1 MKRILIGGVV
11 LAGLWFAFGRTKP
24 PKVVDAPPAA
34 VVSVSSEREAPRQD
48 AVTQPHAFVM
58 NGYELITLAQ
68 FGLTA
73 RALSVTGYRTG
84 RESDLS
90 PMDVA
95 FGWGRMSESPV
106 SERLSISQGNRWY
119 YWRYEGEPPI
129 PPQEI
134 ETSSANMHLI
144 PADVGVARTLGS
156 IRKGQIVKL
165 SGYLVE
171 VKSKDG
177 WGWRSSL
184 SREDRGQGS
193 CEVIFVQS
201 VETSG

>member
-1 MKRILIGGVV
+1 MKRILIGGAI
-11 LAGLWFAFGRTKP
+11 LAGLWFTFGRAKP
-24 PKVVDAPPAA
+24 PQVVEAPPAA
-34 VVSVSSEREAPRQD
+34 VVSVASERDAPRQD
-48 AVTQPHAFVM
+48 AVPRPHVFTM
-58 NGYELITLAQ
+58 NGYEIRILAQ

-73 RALSVTGYRTG
+73 RALSVSSYRTG
-84 RESDLS
+84 READLS
-90 PMDVA
+90 PLEVA
-95 FGWGRMSESPV
+95 FGWGRMSETPV
-106 SERLSISQGNRWY
+106 TDRLSISQSSRWY

-129 PPQEI
+129 PRREI

-144 PADVGVARTLGS
+144 PADAGVARTLDK

-171 VKSKDG
+171 VKAKDG

-184 SREDRGQGS
+184 TRDDTGQGS

-201 VETSG
+201 VDAS

>member
-1 MKRILIGGVV
+1 MVE
-11 LAGLWFAFGRTKP
+11 
-24 PKVVDAPPAA
+24 APPAA
-34 VVSVSSEREAPRQD
+34 VVSVASERDAPRQD
-48 AVTQPHAFVM
+48 AVPRPHVFTM
-58 NGYELITLAQ
+58 NGYEIRILAQ

-73 RALSVTGYRTG
+73 RALSVSSYRTG
-84 RESDLS
+84 READLS
-90 PMDVA
+90 PLDVA
-95 FGWGRMSESPV
+95 FGWGRMSETPV
-106 SERLSISQGNRWY
+106 TDRLSISQSSRWY

-129 PPQEI
+129 PRREI

-144 PADVGVARTLGS
+144 PADAGVARTLDK

-171 VKSKDG
+171 VKAKDG

-184 SREDRGQGS
+184 TRDDTGQGS

-201 VETSG
+201 VDAS

>member
-1 MKRILIGGVV
+1 MKRILIGGAI
-11 LAGLWFAFGRTKP
+11 LAGLWFTFGRAKP
-24 PKVVDAPPAA
+24 PQVVEAPPAA
-34 VVSVSSEREAPRQD
+34 VVSVASERDAPRQD
-48 AVTQPHAFVM
+48 AVPRPHVFTM
-58 NGYELITLAQ
+58 NGYEIRILAQ

-73 RALSVTGYRTG
+73 RALSVSSYRTG
-84 RESDLS
+84 READLS
-90 PMDVA
+90 PLDVA
-95 FGWGRMSESPV
+95 FGWGRMSETPV
-106 SERLSISQGNRWY
+106 TDRLSISQSSRCY

-129 PPQEI
+129 PRREI

-144 PADVGVARTLGS
+144 PADAGVARTLDK

-171 VKSKDG
+171 VKAKDG

-184 SREDRGQGS
+184 TRDDTGQGS

-201 VETSG
+201 VDAS

>member
-1 MKRILIGGVV
+1 MKRILIGGAI
-11 LAGLWFAFGRTKP
+11 LAALWFAFGRTKP
-24 PKVVDAPPAA
+24 PQVVEAPPAA
-34 VVSVSSEREAPRQD
+34 VMSVNSEREALRQD
-48 AVTQPHAFVM
+48 AVPQPHVFSM
-58 NGYELITLAQ
+58 NGYELRTLAQ

-73 RALSVTGYRTG
+73 RALSVTRYHTG

-90 PMDVA
+90 PVDVA
-95 FGWGRMSESPV
+95 FGWGRMSEPPV
-106 SERLSISQGNRWY
+106 TDLLSISQSSRWY

-129 PPQEI
+129 PTREI
-134 ETSSANMHLI
+134 ETFSANMHLI
-144 PADVGVARTLGS
+144 PADAGVARALDK

-171 VKSKDG
+171 VKAKDG

-184 SREDRGQGS
+184 SREDTGQGS

-201 VETSG
+201 VEAS